1 MCFFFSV
8 ALKKKDSFESI
19 KKILGKDLF
28 SLALQKKST
37 RSGKGKLRG
46 RKYKSN
52 AGMLLVLGKDEKLK
66 VLLPTLRQKKR
77 FVRIKIISEEHFEFK
92 ELSEGVNEELLSLL
106 GSIDFGIFG
115 VWILRDKF
123 DEKKQE
129 FLLRVSIKGKASI
142 GEIVGRLRSP

>member
-1 MCFFFSV
+1 MKE
-8 ALKKKDSFESI
+8 KKKT
-19 KKILGKDLF
+19 
-28 SLALQKKST
+28 A
-37 RSGKGKLRG
+37 
-46 RKYKSN
+46 N
-52 AGMLLVLGKDEKLK
+52 GKDEKLK

-77 FVRIKIISEEHFEFK
+77 FLRVKIISEEHFEFK

-129 FLLRVSIKGKASI
+129 FLLRVSIKGKEKTLSALALI
-142 GEIVGRLRSP
+142 DKVKTKKTHLEVLRVSGTLKGVYKED